1 VVALDQGVGCALLSF
16 DAAPE
21 TLRKTTLGTLVAEDR
36 VNLERSMRSGDR
48 IHGHFV
54 SGHVDARVALLDR
67 SPDGN
72 SIMLTWELPEA
83 LRPYVATKGS
93 IALAGVSLTVG
104 EVTEKT
110 FGVYIIPHTADVT
123 TLASK
128 TVGQAVNVE
137 IDMLARYVKTILS
150 VHV

>member
-1 VVALDQGVGCALLSF
+1 
-16 DAAPE
+16 
-21 TLRKTTLGTLVAEDR
+21 
-36 VNLERSMRSGDR
+36 
-48 IHGHFV
+48 
-54 SGHVDARVALLDR
+54 
-67 SPDGN
+67 
-72 SIMLTWELPEA
+72 MLTWELPEA

>member
-1 VVALDQGVGCALLSF
+1 VGGALLSF

-21 TLRKTTLGTLVAEDR
+21 TLRKTTLGSLVVEDR

-54 SGHVDARVALLDR
+54 SGHVDASVELLDR

-72 SIMLTWELPEA
+72 SLRLTWELPES
-83 LRPYVATKGS
+83 LRPYVAPKGS
-93 IALAGVSLTVG
+93 ISIAGVSLTVG
-104 EVTEKT
+104 EVTQKT

-128 TVGQAVNVE
+128 TVGQKANVE

-150 VHV
+150 VHD